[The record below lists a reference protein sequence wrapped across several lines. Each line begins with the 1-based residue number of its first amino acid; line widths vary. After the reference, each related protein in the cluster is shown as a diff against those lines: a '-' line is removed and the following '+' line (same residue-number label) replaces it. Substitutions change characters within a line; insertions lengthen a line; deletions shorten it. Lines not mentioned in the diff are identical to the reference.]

1 MHGGLTFY
9 ESVIITPL
17 RKYYHGE
24 NLQMKNDRVAS
35 AYDKIKKANTI
46 CAKLSGLI
54 LLFMILSM
62 FVDVFLRYLFNRP
75 SVWVTE
81 VATYLFMYVVFLAT
95 AYTLQQDTHIRVTFI
110 RDLFDART
118 KRIIDLLT
126 SIFAMLFILAFLW
139 QVSVMTWTA
148 FKEDWVSPT
157 TLAAPYAYLYCA
169 MVFGAVLL
177 FVTFLLRTILQIRG
191 TKPETSD

>member
-1 MHGGLTFY
+1 
-9 ESVIITPL
+9 
-17 RKYYHGE
+17 
-24 NLQMKNDRVAS
+24 MKNDRVTS
-35 AYDKIKKANTI
+35 AYDKIKRANTI

-62 FVDVFLRYLFNRP
+62 FVDVFLRYVFNHP

-81 VATYLFMYVVFLAT
+81 VSTYLLLYVVFLGT

-110 RDLFDART
+110 RDFFDARA

-126 SIFAMLFILAFLW
+126 SIFGMLFTLALLW
-139 QVSVMTWTA
+139 QTSVMTWTA

-157 TLAAPYAYLYCA
+157 TLVAPYAYIYCA
-169 MVFGAVLL
+169 MVFGALLL
-177 FVTFLLRTILQIRG
+177 FVTYLLRTILQIRG
-191 TKPETSD
+191 TKLETSD